1 MIFVFMLFLVLPAL
15 HFSPPHADLI
25 YIKPAQS
32 WQLRPKDQ
40 MPALPIIVVQLHE
53 AVLDG
58 HISVEQSRGPEAEC
72 EGNFV
77 VREK

>member
-32 WQLRPKDQ
+32 WQLRPKDE
-40 MPALPIIVVQLHE
+40 MPALPIIVMQLHE
-53 AVLDG
+53 AVLDSQ
-58 HISVEQSRGPEAEC
+58 IPIEQSSGSETEC